1 MISEKMIKLTQ
12 NNSVIRA
19 MFEEGKRLAA
29 IHGSENVFDF
39 SIGNPNFPAPEA
51 VNEAIIEV
59 TKQEDPV
66 ALHGYMSNIG
76 YEDVRK
82 AVADSINAKFGTT
95 FDENNIIMSCGAAGG
110 LNVVFKT
117 LLNPGDEVIA
127 ISPYFVEY
135 GNYVSNYDGKIVV
148 VPSNPSDFQPDPEA
162 LRLAITPKT
171 KAIILNSPNN
181 PTGVIYPAEVVKKL
195 ADVLE
200 EKSREYGSPIY
211 IVSDE
216 PYRELAY
223 DGIEVPYLAKIYRNT
238 IACYSWSKSLTLPG
252 ERIGY
257 IAIPSG
263 LDDYSLIFE
272 AAGIATRILGFV
284 NAPSL
289 MQKAV
294 AKCLDEMADLSAY
307 DANRKL
313 LYNGLVECGFE
324 PTFPQGAFYM
334 WLKTPGDDKEFAEA
348 AKKFNILLVPGT
360 SFACPGYVRI
370 AYCVAKKTIEDSM
383 PGFRKLANELGVRS
397 EE

>member
-1 MISEKMIKLTQ
+1 MISEKMIRLTN

-29 IHGSENVFDF
+29 VHGPENVFDF

-51 VNEAIIEV
+51 VNAAIIDV
-59 TKQEDPV
+59 TKHEDPV
-66 ALHGYMSNIG
+66 TLHGYMSNIG

-135 GNYVSNYDGKIVV
+135 GNYVNNYDGKIVV
-148 VPSNPSDFQPDPEA
+148 VPSNPSDFQPDPRA
-162 LRLAITPKT
+162 IRDAITQKT

-181 PTGVIYPAEVVKKL
+181 PTGVIYPAEVIKNL
-195 ADVLE
+195 AEVLE
-200 EKSREYGSPIY
+200 EKSLEYGAPIY

-216 PYRELAY
+216 PYRELAF
-223 DGIEVPYLAKIYRNT
+223 DGIEVPYLAKLYRNT

-257 IAIPSG
+257 IAIPSQ
-263 LDDYSLIFE
+263 LDDYNLIFE
-272 AAGIATRILGFV
+272 AAGIATRVLGFV

-289 MQKAV
+289 LQKVV

-307 DANRKL
+307 DTNRKL
-313 LYNGLVECGFE
+313 LYKGLINCGFE
-324 PTFPQGAFYM
+324 PVFPQGAFYM
-334 WLKTPGDDKEFAEA
+334 WVKTPCDDKEFAEI
-348 AKKFNILLVPGT
+348 AKKYNILLVPGT
-360 SFACPGYVRI
+360 SFACPGYARI

-383 PGFRKLANELGVRS
+383 PGFRALALELGVGS
-397 EE
+397 